1 MKILSPRFHGCLDYL
16 LVVAFLVAPTAF
28 RFFDAPATVSYA
40 LALLHL
46 SLTLLT
52 AFPLAL
58 KRVIPFTIHGVLEP
72 AIAFTLVILPWL
84 LGFAIE
90 PAPRNFYV
98 LTGVV
103 LFLAWSVT
111 DYKSV
116 DRAAGDD
123 RRSP

>member
-16 LVVAFLVAPTAF
+16 VVVAFLIAPTAF
-28 RFFDAPATVSYA
+28 RFFDTPAMLSYA
-40 LALLHL
+40 LAILHL

-52 AFPLAL
+52 VFPLGL
-58 KRVIPFTIHGVLEP
+58 KRVIPFTIHGALEP
-72 AIAFTLVILPWL
+72 IVAFTLVILPWL

-98 LTGVV
+98 LTGVF

-111 DYKSV
+111 DYKAEE
-116 DRAAGDD
+116 AADD
-123 RRSP
+123 ARR